1 MIYWFVFSI
10 KVEDLTE
17 DAFYEFKIAAANVVG
32 IGHPSDPSEH
42 FKCKAWTMPEP
53 GKSVSFSWIKFTV
66 NSFCNPSS
74 ALVKL
79 FDVFSFICATL
90 PKSHIKSCLWT
101 STDDSRCS
109 KKCMIFTYL
118 AKYHFHL
125 LSISEQKNP
134 QPLVYVSIT
143 IIFLALGYK
152 LHLTLSIR
160 ATYSHPSTI
169 IGVYYNYF

>member
-1 MIYWFVFSI
+1 
-10 KVEDLTE
+10 LTE

-90 PKSHIKSCLWT
+90 PKSHIKSCLWI

-125 LSISEQKNP
+125 LSISEQKKSSAFSVCFYYHHLFSSGLQAP
-134 QPLVYVSIT
+134 SHS
-143 IIFLALGYK
+143 
-152 LHLTLSIR
+152 LHQGNIQS
-160 ATYSHPSTI
+160 S
-169 IGVYYNYF
+169 